1 MKHFLKKYTEG
12 FINLLYPLSCFGCE
26 ISLGPESNVPLCSEC
41 FEKIK
46 KNPLPYCKICG
57 RSMNKEKS
65 YRTICNECTS
75 GNFYFTRA
83 WSCCI
88 YEGIIKDAIL
98 RFKYTD
104 SMYLAPIFREIFA
117 DFIKENLD
125 KDIVDM
131 VVPVPLFSSKQ
142 RERGFNQSNILAD
155 LIRALLNKPVFSN
168 MLKKI
173 RPTRPQQELNRRERL
188 SNLKGAFV
196 VRELGDVK
204 NKNIML
210 VDDVLTTGSTIN
222 ECSRI
227 LKEALCKN
235 VFALTLARGI

>member
-1 MKHFLKKYTEG
+1 MD
-12 FINLLYPLSCFGCE
+12 
-26 ISLGPESNVPLCSEC
+26 
-41 FEKIK
+41 
-46 KNPLPYCKICG
+46 
-57 RSMNKEKS
+57 KEKF
-65 YRTICNECTS
+65 YRPICNECAG

-104 SMYLAPIFREIFA
+104 SMYLAPIFRKILS

-131 VVPVPLFSSKQ
+131 IVPIPLFSSKL
-142 RERGFNQSNILAD
+142 RERGFNQSVILAG
-155 LIRALLNKPVFSN
+155 LMRTILNKPVSSN

-188 SNLKGAFV
+188 SNLKGVFT
-196 VRELGDVK
+196 VRDPRAVK

-210 VDDVLTTGSTIN
+210 VDDVFTTGSTIN

-235 VFALTLARGI
+235 VFALTLARGT